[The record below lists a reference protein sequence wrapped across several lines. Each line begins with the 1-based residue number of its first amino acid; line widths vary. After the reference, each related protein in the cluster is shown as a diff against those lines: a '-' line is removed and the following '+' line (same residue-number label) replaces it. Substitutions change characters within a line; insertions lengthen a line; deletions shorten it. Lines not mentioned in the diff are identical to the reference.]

1 MKILPSPTAGLVCLI
16 VGIAFADTLAE
27 RPTLP
32 RSDVAADMRRGYQ
45 ASVRCIEGGRPA
57 TEWCR
62 RFQLLRKP
70 SSSASFLLGANFG
83 FSFNAETSAEGVG
96 ATQDELRMV
105 AMQATSCRL
114 TFEAQK
120 ANLRLTDADVIAML
134 GINLRQ
140 FAAWKARVETADQDR
155 SVVKGQPGLDL

>member
-1 MKILPSPTAGLVCLI
+1 VKILPSPGAGLVYLI

-32 RSDVAADMRRGYQ
+32 RLDVAAVMRRGYH
-45 ASVRCIEGGRPA
+45 ASATCIDGGRRPV
-57 TEWCR
+57 EWCR
-62 RFQLLRKP
+62 RFQLLRKA
-70 SSSASFLLGANFG
+70 SSSAPFLLGVNFG

-105 AMQATSCRL
+105 ATQAASSRV

-120 ANLRLTDADVIAML
+120 ANLRLTDLDVIAML
-134 GINLRQ
+134 GINVRQ
-140 FAAWKARVETADQDR
+140 FAAWKARVATTDQDR
-155 SVVKGQPGLDL
+155 SVVKGQAGLDL

>member
-1 MKILPSPTAGLVCLI
+1 MKILPSPAAGLVCLM

-27 RPTLP
+27 RPTLS

-45 ASVRCIEGGRPA
+45 ASARCIQGGRRPA
-57 TEWCR
+57 EWCR
-62 RFQLLRKP
+62 RFQLLRKA
-70 SSSASFLLGANFG
+70 SSSAPFLLGANFG
-83 FSFNAETSAEGVG
+83 FSFSAETSAEGIG

-105 AMQATSCRL
+105 AMQAASSRV

-120 ANLRLTDADVIAML
+120 ANLRLTDVDVIAML

-155 SVVKGQPGLDL
+155 SVVKGRAGLDL

>member
-1 MKILPSPTAGLVCLI
+1 M
-16 VGIAFADTLAE
+16 VGIAFADTLAD
-27 RPTLP
+27 RPTLS

-45 ASVRCIEGGRPA
+45 ASARCIEGGRRPA
-57 TEWCR
+57 EWCR
-62 RFQLLRKP
+62 RFQLLRKT
-70 SSSASFLLGANFG
+70 SSSESFLLGANFG
-83 FSFNAETSAEGVG
+83 FSFHAETSAEGIG

-105 AMQATSCRL
+105 VTQAASSRV

-120 ANLRLTDADVIAML
+120 ANLRLTDADVVAML

-155 SVVKGQPGLDL
+155 SVIKGQSGLDL